1 MIINKL
7 ENLLHAIFATDDK
20 ETALRDQIG
29 AVHRLLLT
37 VNSIL
42 KSNERQALA
51 ETVNE
56 IKSKSLRIKF
66 ILSSLQDAERNSFVD
81 NLLDKLKTNEP
92 ELNEDILKALISDV
106 ESWYLESTNAIG
118 YRKSIP
124 KKRNLLAILSIIS
137 VLSLAAY
144 FIQYELLNPFAVQT
158 KSVLLPHSAYVNP
171 TSDHFTYDQEFE
183 NQLVTELWRC
193 YFKHESCIDQFNSSI
208 YSPNGSNVQKFIGQR
223 YEEDIGQRYEEHKE
237 RFTDGIIFRSKIQ
250 NRSSEVIPIQKIS
263 LNVSKVN
270 DINKSWWIKK
280 VGNIDVSSEIEY
292 KFDKDGILWNST
304 LPIVDVEIK
313 GEFTVL
319 DYDDGQTGKLFL
331 SHYMPFL
338 KDVDTTTWLSED
350 FSKSGK
356 SNSFKFMAAGEADHT
371 FKPIALIVN
380 RSKLN
385 TMQLEAY
392 NKAQA
397 KKLPF
402 SGWHFDD
409 TGRDREPYSPLGK
422 DVIVLDEF
430 KLLAAFIR
438 VISIEKADFHISYHQ
453 LDHQMK
459 EANFQVDSPGIL
471 FNVNDLLKYQPE
483 PPRLLT
489 GSENSGNALSR
500 LFAGL
505 GPLTEDIDAK
515 DNIDINMHIDYRK
528 GSSSTIH
535 FNELLKSGG
544 YLDLMAKI
552 DHLSSAQ
559 YKVELVVNNDLLEF
573 SLIDYINLRQQ
584 VWVPEDIYNTWG
596 FKKNRE
602 EEHHWFHHILNQ
614 EKIEQKI
621 LLHKKFIET
630 HGESNVLTERLSLSF
645 REIDTLAVLHIL
657 DDFAQDNFKL
667 ELSEVESKDQ
677 THVPKI
683 SIEMKSESWFDI
695 LFYICE
701 NGPYHC
707 DYDMENKLV
716 VVK

>member
-20 ETALRDQIG
+20 EAALRDQVG

-37 VNSIL
+37 INSIL

-66 ILSSLQDAERNSFVD
+66 ILSSLQDVERNSFVD
-81 NLLDKLKTNEP
+81 NLLDKLKAIES

-137 VLSLAAY
+137 VLSLAVY

-193 YFKHESCIDQFNSSI
+193 YFKNEFCIDHFISSI
-208 YSPNGSNVQKFIGQR
+208 YLPNGSNVQEF
-223 YEEDIGQRYEEHKE
+223 IGQRYEEHKE

-263 LNVSKVN
+263 LNVSKVK

-280 VGNIDVSSEIEY
+280 VDNIDVSSEIRYE
-292 KFDKDGILWNST
+292 FSRDDILWYST
-304 LPIVDVEIK
+304 LPIVDVEIR
-313 GEFTVL
+313 GEFTML
-319 DYDDGQTGKLFL
+319 DYDDGQTAKLFL

-338 KDVDTTTWLSED
+338 KDKHTTTWLSED
-350 FSKSGK
+350 FSKNGK
-356 SNSFKFMAAGEADHT
+356 SVPFNFMAVGEADHT
-371 FKPIALIVN
+371 ITPIALIVN

-385 TMQLEAY
+385 AIQLEAY
-392 NKAQA
+392 NKAKA

-402 SGWHFDD
+402 SGWHFGD
-409 TGRDREPYSPLGK
+409 TRGDRKPDLQLGEE
-422 DVIVLDEF
+422 VIVLDEF

-438 VISIEKADFHISYHQ
+438 VISIEKTDFHIRYHQ
-453 LDHQMK
+453 LDHQMR

-471 FNVNDLLKYQPE
+471 FDVNDLLKYQPE
-483 PPRLLT
+483 P
-489 GSENSGNALSR
+489 SSR
-500 LFAGL
+500 LTRSANSESALRMFAGL

-515 DNIDINMHIDYRK
+515 DNIDINMHIDYRE
-528 GSSSTIH
+528 GPSSTIH

-544 YLDLMAKI
+544 YLDLVSTI

-584 VWVPEDIYNTWG
+584 VWVPEDIYSTWG

-602 EEHHWFHHILNQ
+602 EKHHWFHHILNQ

-621 LLHKKFIET
+621 LLHKKFIEM
-630 HGESNVLTERLSLSF
+630 HGEDNVLTERLSLNF
-645 REIDTLAVLHIL
+645 RDIDVLAVLHIL
-657 DDFAQDNFKL
+657 DDVANFKFKL
-667 ELSEVESKDQ
+667 DLSEIESKDQ
-677 THVPKI
+677 THAPKI
-683 SIEMKSESWFDI
+683 SIEMKEEPWFDI

-701 NGPYHC
+701 SGPYHC
-707 DYDMENKLV
+707 DYDMQNKLV